1 MSRNHKQEDN
11 LTIIGSASSQ
21 MLLASENAAYFEFF
35 QDNMRLKAEL
45 NAKMYVLT
53 KYMSQAQMCLQ
64 VNLSPI

>member
-21 MLLASENAAYFEFF
+21 MFLASENAAYFELF

-53 KYMSQAQMCLQ
+53 KSMH
-64 VNLSPI
+64 I